1 MESPVTPEDA
11 FREAL
16 RIAGSQGALAAIV
29 GKKQAAISKRINGNC
44 QARPEEVLAIERETG
59 VLRYHLRPDIYP
71 AEPSHV

>member
-1 MESPVTPEDA
+1 MELPISPEDA
-11 FREAL
+11 FRKAL

-59 VLRYHLRPDIYP
+59 QTVRKLRDGHAIRRTL
-71 AEPSHV
+71 A